1 MKGVVGLLC
10 AVAVTGCSS
19 VNTEYYEA
27 VQAAAEANSKMA
39 QAKFAA
45 LSKIA
50 EGDSGAASAAVMAMA
65 LSNSGPPI
73 QPVLQQSQAMQ
84 WASILAAPLTS
95 LGMAWMQ
102 SDSAKTMS
110 MHNRDVSLARVNA
123 TTQSNA
129 DLYNTFKTMG
139 VSSNQALNAL
149 GVAGLE
155 ASQVDYTPFIDG
167 MVSLGTTGLNNLTE
181 LGDSGFSSNTA
192 IADAGLSSTVE
203 IGNSSIQGLV
213 NLGTLGL
220 DSSVTLGNTGMTSLV
235 DMGNAG
241 MAGII
246 DMGNAGM
253 TGITSVTL
261 DGYDTLL
268 SLDENNNTLLNG
280 VWTTYN
286 SSLDNIL
293 STVPQ
298 ISCTIVNN
306 ADGTSI
312 VTCAP

>member
-1 MKGVVGLLC
+1 
-10 AVAVTGCSS
+10 
-19 VNTEYYEA
+19 

-73 QPVLQQSQAMQ
+73 QPVPQQSQAMQ

-181 LGDSGFSSNTA
+181 LGNSGFSSNTA

-220 DSSVTLGNTGMTSLV
+220 DSSVTLGSAGMTSLV
-235 DMGNAG
+235 DMGSFGLDSLTNVSTSS
-241 MAGII
+241 I
-246 DMGNAGM
+246 DAL
-253 TGITSVTL
+253 TTL
-261 DGYDTLL
+261 STT
-268 SLDENNNTLLNG
+268 SLDSMLDLDAGNNNLTYSIWNDYATDLQG
-280 VWTTYN
+280 VIN
-286 SSLDNIL
+286 S
-293 STVPQ
+293 VPSY
-298 ISCTIVNN
+298 SCTITIN
-306 ADGTSI
+306 ADGTPI
-312 VTCAP
+312 VSCTP